1 MGFSG
6 RLLYDLRNNES
17 NIQYPELVGVSF
29 YTKNNSHPEIVIE
42 NLYWDKN
49 QSIYFSETKG
59 ENEFSFLWRSLSQ
72 SDEVGYYGIEYIS
85 KSFSR
90 TGLLDEF
97 EILLIHRD
105 DEPWREKEILSP
117 YQNVNGMIELLD
129 LDSLSIYVANR
140 KGDLTNLEKYKDA
153 YRKLVLEID
162 KYK

>member
-1 MGFSG
+1 
-6 RLLYDLRNNES
+6 
-17 NIQYPELVGVSF
+17 
-29 YTKNNSHPEIVIE
+29 
-42 NLYWDKN
+42 
-49 QSIYFSETKG
+49 
-59 ENEFSFLWRSLSQ
+59 
-72 SDEVGYYGIEYIS
+72 
-85 KSFSR
+85 
-90 TGLLDEF
+90 LDEF
-97 EILLIHRD
+97 EILFIHQD